1 MIQVLKINKHGNRI
15 SSYTCTDGSKTL
27 DLTKEQLINFI
38 DRKMVNNAKKQVYQG
53 KTIIRVD
60 DAAKFISNQVQNNN
74 KEDSNNTKYEENQLI
89 QYVNKAKEKGIKELD
104 LGQIAVDTST
114 FEIRKIDRLS
124 EGEIETN
131 AILNFLTYTYNK
143 EEAFKLYSKY
153 MNRNT
158 QHTSNIK
165 PDSEIVI
172 NKDTPWIKGYIK
184 LADRIYQEITA
195 NKDINNLLN
204 TKHIETYLYVETD
217 DGEEYF
223 IHTNDKN
230 VKHHIK
236 DLKEENVYVTKS
248 GEIDIFIGLAYR
260 DPNKKYSEK
269 EKHTGFFLYLDYNIL
284 TNQFSLSSNND
295 YELMITPN
303 EEGEP
308 IWLSASEVVNFLKF
322 NLSKLR

>member
-15 SSYTCTDGSKTL
+15 VSYTCTDGSKTL

-60 DAAKFISNQVQNNN
+60 DAAKFISNPVQNNI

-131 AILNFLTYTYNK
+131 ALLNFLTYTYNK

-195 NKDINNLLN
+195 NKAINNLLN

>member
-131 AILNFLTYTYNK
+131 ALLNFLTHTYNK
-143 EEAFKLYSKY
+143 EEAFKLYSEY

-165 PDSEIVI
+165 PDSEIII

-195 NKDINNLLN
+195 NKAINNLLN

-295 YELMITPN
+295 YELMITTN
-303 EEGEP
+303 ESGKP

-322 NLSKLR
+322 NLSRLR

>member
-60 DAAKFISNQVQNNN
+60 DAAKFISNQVQNNI

-131 AILNFLTYTYNK
+131 ALLNFLTYTYNK

-195 NKDINNLLN
+195 SKAINNLLN

-295 YELMITPN
+295 YELMITTN
-303 EEGEP
+303 ESGKP

-322 NLSKLR
+322 NLSRLR